1 MTPDLDSLV
10 ELPDDIF
17 GTPHFL
23 PGDIRKLT
31 AKIRIAAFNAG
42 RRYQAG
48 EDAKVCDADPVA
60 IGIFHAA
67 AIRRAAE
74 RIGKEGE
81 SNE

>member
-10 ELPDDIF
+10 PLPLYMQLTTDEDELKTIQA
-17 GTPHFL
+17 
-23 PGDIRKLT
+23 IRL
-31 AKIRIAAFNAG
+31 AAFNAG

-74 RIGKEGE
+74 RIGEEK
-81 SNE
+81 